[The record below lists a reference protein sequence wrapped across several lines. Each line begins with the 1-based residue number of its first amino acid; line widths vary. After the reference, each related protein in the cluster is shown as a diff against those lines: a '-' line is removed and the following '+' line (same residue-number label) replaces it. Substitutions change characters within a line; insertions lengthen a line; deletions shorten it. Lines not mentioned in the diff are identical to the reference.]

1 MKEESSDEFSSGIE
15 VHLRTSGPINHN
27 LVNRVFVFTAI
38 YLEQVEQAAR
48 RFHAKLQKPTDY
60 EINSHLVTLDLEVE
74 DRIAS
79 NKFSYLPA
87 DKVSTDHEY
96 LFSIEFNFLNNS
108 FNRTE
113 RKVWCAEIFSG
124 EFPNLRPTAA
134 CNFMYSN
141 RSGVSL
147 PTCTCARKGTYGL
160 LVSKPPSET
169 SGVLVFG
176 VSRPVVYGCL
186 ISLILSILTW
196 VLLLKTYFNISNKLI
211 TGLKVYHLLC
221 IDYNTYQVHTQDL
234 FYLSSLKFKFSGI
247 KKYIYVKLG

>member
-1 MKEESSDEFSSGIE
+1 
-15 VHLRTSGPINHN
+15 
-27 LVNRVFVFTAI
+27 
-38 YLEQVEQAAR
+38 
-48 RFHAKLQKPTDY
+48 
-60 EINSHLVTLDLEVE
+60 
-74 DRIAS
+74 
-79 NKFSYLPA
+79 
-87 DKVSTDHEY
+87 
-96 LFSIEFNFLNNS
+96 
-108 FNRTE
+108 
-113 RKVWCAEIFSG
+113 
-124 EFPNLRPTAA
+124 
-134 CNFMYSN
+134 MYSN

-211 TGLKVYHLLC
+211 TGLKVYYFLC
-221 IDYNTYQVHTQDL
+221 IDYNSYQVHTQDL

-247 KKYIYVKLG
+247 KKYIYVKLGWKLGLFTLRSNNVFHFFFINTRFSADPALVKRTKQ